1 MVVIFIPY
9 VGLSDHEIEPLN
21 RCGLP
26 MISAAA
32 LDVQRHEDRLDETI
46 VVDLPHFE
54 LGGVANQMG

>member
-32 LDVQRHEDRLDETI
+32 LDVQRHEDRLD
-46 VVDLPHFE
+46 LPHFE